1 LYFPGAKYESRT
13 DVLARVIANDSNLK
27 VSNMIIVLDSA
38 VVLLGL
44 IVFKDWAVPLY
55 SWFTIFVYGK
65 IVEMFQTEN
74 PNRAVFIVSR
84 KTQELKTLI
93 VDKMGS
99 LPEIHQTSSAHK
111 RSILQK
117 TSSIHHS
124 KPILILAY
132 PQIYGII
139 LNSIK
144 YRCS

>member
-1 LYFPGAKYESRT
+1 MIGLSSGPKTYRYFLADLYIYRLIILFPYRSIGGERCLIAAFYGGAILGLGVTCIFRAQSTSAGT

-74 PNRAVFIVSR
+74 P
-84 KTQELKTLI
+84 
-93 VDKMGS
+93 
-99 LPEIHQTSSAHK
+99 
-111 RSILQK
+111 
-117 TSSIHHS
+117 
-124 KPILILAY
+124 KPCRLHCL
-132 PQIYGII
+132 
-139 LNSIK
+139 S
-144 YRCS
+144 

>member
-1 LYFPGAKYESRT
+1 
-13 DVLARVIANDSNLK
+13 
-27 VSNMIIVLDSA
+27 MIIVLDSA

-93 VDKMGS
+93 VEKMGMRGT
-99 LPEIHQTSSAHK
+99 LFTVREGIREMRLRYIHD
-111 RSILQK
+111 R
-117 TSSIHHS
+117 
-124 KPILILAY
+124 
-132 PQIYGII
+132 
-139 LNSIK
+139 
-144 YRCS
+144 